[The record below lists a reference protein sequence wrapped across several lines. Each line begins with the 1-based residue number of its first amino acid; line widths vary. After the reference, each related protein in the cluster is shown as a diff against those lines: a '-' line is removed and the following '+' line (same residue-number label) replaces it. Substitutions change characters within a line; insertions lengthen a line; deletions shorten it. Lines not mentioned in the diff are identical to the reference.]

1 MIEFFQQGGYAGYV
15 WGSFGMTFALLL
27 IEIIQLRGSRRTT
40 LTRLSRLMRVR
51 APRQRG
57 AADGEDSR
65 PEKATVKP

>member
-27 IEIIQLRGSRRTT
+27 MEIVGLRTSRRTT

-51 APRQRG
+51 APRQSN
-57 AADGEDSR
+57 AASASSSR
-65 PEKATVKP
+65 PEKAAVKP